1 MVERTIKDLK
11 KEIYLTLHTAQ
22 SMLELTED
30 GFMKNKLSALDQA
43 DELAK
48 ELHAKQDALTASL
61 AKSASADIEA
71 RALLAATSHIEII
84 AANIKRI
91 NEGCRARVKEGLL
104 FSDKG
109 IREAGKL
116 FAKAIEILKKAG
128 EATVTG
134 AAATVESTLIESDAI
149 RRMATEFATAHEE
162 RLMACECSPK
172 TSSTYLG
179 MLYAFED
186 MGAHVKDAMKK
197 LSGKK

>member
-1 MVERTIKDLK
+1 MAERTIKDLK
-11 KEIYLTLHTAQ
+11 KEIYLALHTAQ
-22 SMLELTED
+22 SILELTED

-61 AKSASADIEA
+61 AKMASADSEA

-104 FSDKG
+104 FSDKS
-109 IREAGKL
+109 IREASKL
-116 FAKAIEILKKAG
+116 FAKAVEILKKAG

-134 AAATVESTLIESDAI
+134 AAATVESTLTESDVI
-149 RRMATEFATAHEE
+149 RRMANEFATAHEE

-186 MGAHVKDAMKK
+186 MGAHVKDAIKK

>member
-1 MVERTIKDLK
+1 MAEQTIKDLK
-11 KEIYLTLHTAQ
+11 KEIYLALHTAQ
-22 SMLELTED
+22 SILELTEN
-30 GFMKNKLSALDQA
+30 GFMKSKLAALDQA

-48 ELHAKQDALTASL
+48 ELHAKQNALTASL
-61 AKSASADIEA
+61 AKMASTDIEA

-109 IREAGKL
+109 IREAGML
-116 FAKAIEILKKAG
+116 FAKSKEMLKKAG
-128 EATVTG
+128 EATVTATS
-134 AAATVESTLIESDAI
+134 AAVESALTESDAI
-149 RRMATEFATAHEE
+149 SRMANEFATAHEE
-162 RLMACECSPK
+162 RLMTCECSPK

-186 MGAHVKDAMKK
+186 MGAHVKDAVKK
-197 LSGKK
+197 LSNKK